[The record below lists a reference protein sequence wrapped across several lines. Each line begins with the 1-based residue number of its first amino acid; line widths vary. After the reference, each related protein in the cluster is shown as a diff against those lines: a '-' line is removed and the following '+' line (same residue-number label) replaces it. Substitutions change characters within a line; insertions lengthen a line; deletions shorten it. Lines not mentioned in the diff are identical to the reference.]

1 MKIDHKSTILAV
13 FLLSSLGLT
22 SKVSALPETQTVE
35 ATDQTSSTVVPLDPS
50 LDAQPPIDENL
61 SWYGLNEL
69 NTGNYA
75 NGEISNL
82 TDLAVTENDPLSL
95 DQVTN
100 VNQLRDVSPSD
111 WAFEALRSLV
121 DRYGC
126 IVGYPN
132 QTFRGNQ
139 ALSRYEFAAGLNAC
153 LNQIERLIAA
163 SEAVL
168 REDIEIIQKLME
180 EFETELAT
188 IAGRVDN
195 LDSRVAFLEDVQF
208 STTAKLRG
216 FATFGLTNWFSGEGD
231 TSAVLQ
237 DEVIMFLSSSFTGK
251 DKLEVA
257 LLGNSFRL
265 PDFDT
270 PNNGVVGVGNLGNE
284 TQNISTREGTVSPAF
299 EDATGPGVNNFRLS
313 TVEYTVPVIDNEN
326 VKSLFT
332 VFANRRFASAGRDLG
347 NAWLG
352 PAKGISAFSKRSP
365 LYRLGGREGGIIR
378 FKFGDKV
385 RVGTSYQGNFSNS
398 PDEGRGFFNGNYYFV
413 GQTVITPTDNIAFAL
428 TYVNTY
434 TTPGQFK
441 FSRRKFGDSPGGIGT
456 ALSNRFDNRGVF
468 FNEDLPVIS
477 NAYGFQGFYQ
487 ITPMINI
494 GAFVTK
500 INSRIIGRGDAVL
513 WSYAGLLTFSDLF
526 KEGNTGGIVIG
537 VEPYLAELDAQVD
550 FNEDFKNDTSLH
562 IEAYY
567 QHKFTKNISITPG
580 VIWITAPNQD
590 RDNEDIVV
598 GTVQTVFSF

>member
-1 MKIDHKSTILAV
+1 MKIYHKSAILGLFV
-13 FLLSSLGLT
+13 LSSLGLS
-22 SKVSALPETQTVE
+22 SKASALPETQNVE
-35 ATDQTSSTVVPLDPS
+35 ATEQTSSAVVPIDPS
-50 LDAQPPIDENL
+50 LDAQPPIDESL

-69 NTGNYA
+69 NSGNYA
-75 NGEISNL
+75 NGDISNL
-82 TDLAVTENDPLSL
+82 NDLAVTENDPLSL

-111 WAFEALRSLV
+111 WAYEALRSLV

-132 QTFRGNQ
+132 QTFGGNQ

-153 LNQIERLIAA
+153 LNQIERLIAS
-163 SEAVL
+163 SEAVIQ
-168 REDIEIIQKLME
+168 EDIELIQKLME
-180 EFETELAT
+180 EFETELAS

-208 STTAKLRG
+208 STTTKLRG

-237 DEVIMFLSSSFTGK
+237 DEIIMFLSSSFTGK
-251 DKLEVA
+251 DKLEIA
-257 LLGNSFRL
+257 LLGNSFRI

-270 PNNGVVGVGNLGNE
+270 PNNGIGAGDPRNG
-284 TQNISTREGTVSPAF
+284 STREGTVSPAF

-313 TVEYTVPVIDNEN
+313 TVEYTFPIIDKEN

-332 VFANRRFASAGRDLG
+332 VFANRRFASAGRDIG
-347 NAWLG
+347 NEWLG
-352 PAKGISAFSKRSP
+352 PAKGVSAFSKRSP
-365 LYRLGGREGGIIR
+365 IYRLGGREGAIIR
-378 FKFGDKV
+378 FKLGDKV

-413 GQTVITPTDNIAFAL
+413 GQAVITPTDNIAFAL

-441 FSRRKFGDSPGGIGT
+441 FSRRKFGDTPGGIGT
-456 ALSNRFDNRGVF
+456 ALSNRFDNEGVF
-468 FNEDLPVIS
+468 FREDRPVIS
-477 NAYGFQGFYQ
+477 NAYGLQGFYQ

-500 INSRIIGRGDAVL
+500 IDSRIIGRGDADI

-526 KEGNTGGIVIG
+526 KEGNTGGLVIG
-537 VEPYLAELDAQVD
+537 VEPYLAELDALVD
-550 FNEDFKNDTSLH
+550 FNENFNNDTSLH

-567 QHKFTKNISITPG
+567 QHKINKNISITPG

-598 GTVQTVFSF
+598 GTLQTVFSF